1 MRFLE
6 PSQDIDHIVFPF
18 SRLLFQLQSWFKKT
32 KSHQAFLTQSEFFPV
47 EKFFFSHLEFTPDDM
62 VPGLCITSDFNPAD
76 VGFFSFDDLVIDIN
90 SSVVFIDFGFRH
102 YPDKGVTLLLVNF
115 VELGPIP
122 VLKKGVVDFSGF

>member
-1 MRFLE
+1 
-6 PSQDIDHIVFPF
+6 
-18 SRLLFQLQSWFKKT
+18 
-32 KSHQAFLTQSEFFPV
+32 
-47 EKFFFSHLEFTPDDM
+47 M
-62 VPGLCITSDFNPAD
+62 VSGLCITSNFNPAD

-102 YPDKGVTLLLVNF
+102 YPDKGVTLLLINF